1 MASIVIVDGLDLTSI
16 RMFLSVVELGSV
28 SKAARRSGMAQPSA
42 TARLQKLERQ
52 LGVALL
58 DRSPSGST
66 VTPGGVR
73 LAAACAKLLE
83 AAESL
88 VDRAESLRDEQRHLP
103 IAATRHAIEH
113 FLPGWVAATSLDD
126 VRLDV
131 TDTDTL
137 QVTQAVRSGEAEVGL
152 ADGPYAPIGLRSEI
166 VAHEELVVVVGS
178 SHRLAGRRRGVS
190 ASELSAE
197 TLVLSRH
204 GSGTRDVIEAALAG
218 HESGVVGER
227 VDVDSL
233 AAARI
238 AAINGDGVAFVP
250 RCRVG
255 QDVERRLLSVVPVQG
270 FTLTQPVRAV
280 WRGAR
285 PSSAAA
291 QRLLDTM
298 RSGTP

>member
-1 MASIVIVDGLDLTSI
+1 MASIVIVDGLDLASV

-66 VTPGGVR
+66 VTPAGVR
-73 LAAACAKLLE
+73 LAASCAALLE
-83 AAESL
+83 SAESL
-88 VDRAESLRDEQRHLP
+88 VDRAESLRDEQRHLS

-113 FLPGWVAATSLDD
+113 FLPAWVAATSLDG

-137 QVTQAVRSGEAEVGL
+137 QVTQAVRSGETELGL
-152 ADGPYAPIGLRSEI
+152 TEGPHAPLGLRSEI
-166 VAHEELVVVVGS
+166 LATEELVVVVGS
-178 SHRLAGRRRGVS
+178 SHRWADRRRGV
-190 ASELSAE
+190 AAHELSSE
-197 TLVLSRH
+197 TLVLPHR
-204 GSGTRDVIEAALAG
+204 GSGTRDVIEAALAD
-218 HESGVVGER
+218 HESGTVGEHLE
-227 VDVDSL
+227 VDSL
-233 AAARI
+233 ASARI

-250 RCRVG
+250 HCRVR
-255 QDVERRLLSVVPVQG
+255 QDLERGLLSVVPVKG
-270 FTLTQPVRAV
+270 LTLTQPVRVV
-280 WRGAR
+280 WRGVR

-291 QRLLDTM
+291 RRLLDAM
-298 RSGTP
+298 RAGSS